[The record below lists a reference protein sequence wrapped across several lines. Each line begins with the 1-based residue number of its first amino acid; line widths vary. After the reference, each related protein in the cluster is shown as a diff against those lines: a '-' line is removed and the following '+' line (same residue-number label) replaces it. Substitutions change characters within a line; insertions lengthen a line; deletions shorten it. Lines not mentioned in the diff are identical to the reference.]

1 METVRIFNQKYA
13 IKLLTAM
20 DFRGK
25 VLLVCIL
32 HKYLPTD
39 TFCTDMT
46 ESLKNTRKFL
56 NTELIKRVSL
66 FLKRDRHN
74 GNLNSLYYWHL

>member
-46 ESLKNTRKFL
+46 ESLKKH
-56 NTELIKRVSL
+56 KKVSE
-66 FLKRDRHN
+66 HQT
-74 GNLNSLYYWHL
+74 Y